1 MDLLF
6 VLLAFAFF
14 ASSWGLLRLCEVLMR
29 GES

>member
-6 VLLAFAFF
+6 VLLTLVFF
-14 ASSWGLLRLCEVLMR
+14 GASWGLLRLCEQLLR